1 MTFLAQNN
9 TFVSEIRKYPDRWP
23 DFGTDVEVALK
34 CDRQQCEKA
43 ASVDTSQPLEIMADK
58 PGESLVKFSTL

>member
-1 MTFLAQNN
+1 MTFLYVLYVCHMTFLAQNN

-34 CDRQQCEKA
+34 CDRQQCEEA
-43 ASVDTSQPLEIMADK
+43 ASVDNLK
-58 PGESLVKFSTL
+58 

>member
-23 DFGTDVEVALK
+23 DFGTNVEVALSG
-34 CDRQQCEKA
+34 DRQQCEEA
-43 ASVDTSQPLEIMADK
+43 ASVDNLK
-58 PGESLVKFSTL
+58 